1 MNVVIL
7 GVLSTKFATAAGGVL
22 MGFLMLL
29 LVWLLVQRRSIAQLR
44 PLFIGLSLGTSLPT
58 RLLARTDARWLA
70 GMASRAPPPI
80 STRRQSST
88 AGQSLRE

>member
-70 GMASRAPPPI
+70 GMASRAPPPM
-80 STRRQSST
+80 TPARQWTTTGRLRR
-88 AGQSLRE
+88 E